1 MPFIFSTAYNGA
13 ASHMNHPIITNAATA
28 QLPDSAELG
37 KPITIQ
43 LAPEGEYPQVIDDTD
58 ADGNATQREVVQILD
73 PKAMET
79 LVANFDKAKAEAEA
93 QGRKYGVLVDA
104 DHSSETSTNT
114 AAMGW
119 VTKLYTDP
127 EKGLMAEIEPTSLGA
142 EKINGK
148 VYRFVS
154 GAWTLDDDNRPV
166 ELVSIGLT
174 NKPNLPVAPMIN
186 AAKAAKNDASGTQP
200 DDTGAGVTNA
210 DGSAAAD
217 AGGDNKGDDG
227 NPATQP
233 GDAAQNAGGGDA
245 DGATQKETASMNLKE
260 KLGLPEEATDADVEA
275 AVDALI
281 EKCAGMEQV
290 QNALGL
296 EETATNEEVLEAV
309 NAVVNQCGDLQ
320 AKNEEAETA
329 RLNAEADQ
337 LVAENED
344 VIPEE
349 AVEEIKA
356 EYVDD
361 PEKAKE
367 TVANMRR
374 VYDRAVRNAVRAGAQ
389 AEQKTR
395 TAVVF
400 RNSEARRPVVG
411 VAGIVASCGGDAK
424 AINAAIAQMYKH

>member
-1 MPFIFSTAYNGA
+1 MK
-13 ASHMNHPIITNAATA
+13 HPVITNAATA

-43 LAPEGEYPQVIDDTD
+43 LAPEGRYPQVVDDD
-58 ADGNATQREVVQILD
+58 SAEGGQREVVQVLD
-73 PKAMET
+73 RQAMDT

-119 VTKLYTDP
+119 VTKLYVDP

-154 GAWTLDDDNRPV
+154 GAWTLDEDNRPQ

-186 AAKAAKNDASGTQP
+186 A
-200 DDTGAGVTNA
+200 VRNA
-210 DGSAAAD
+210 DGKDGAGSAANAEAAAVTHEDVAGAANAGGDDATGEADVPPADGVAQTEEPTPAD
-217 AGGDNKGDDG
+217 AGEGEN
-227 NPATQP
+227 
-233 GDAAQNAGGGDA
+233 
-245 DGATQKETASMNLKE
+245 SMNLKE

-281 EKCAGMEQV
+281 ERCKGMEQV

-296 EETATNEEVLEAV
+296 EETASNEEVLEAV

-320 AKNEEAETA
+320 AKNEEIEKEKLEGEAKTFVSE
-329 RLNAEADQ
+329 NA
-337 LVAENED
+337 D
-344 VIPEE
+344 VIPEDMT
-349 AVEEIKA
+349 EEIKD
-356 EYVDD
+356 EYVEDK
-361 PEKAKE
+361 EKAVE
-367 TVANMRR
+367 TVANFRK
-374 VYDRAVRNAVRAGAQ
+374 VHERAVLNAVKVAP
-389 AEQKTR
+389 KTEVR

-400 RNSEARRPVVG
+400 KNSEAKRPEVG
-411 VAGIVASCGGDAK
+411 IAGILASCNGDPK
-424 AINAAIAQMYKH
+424 AINAAIAKMYKH

>member
-1 MPFIFSTAYNGA
+1 MK
-13 ASHMNHPIITNAATA
+13 HPVITNAATA

-43 LAPEGEYPQVIDDTD
+43 LAPEGRYPQVVDDD
-58 ADGNATQREVVQILD
+58 SAKGGQREVVQVLD
-73 PKAMET
+73 RQAMDT
-79 LVANFDKAKAEAEA
+79 LVANFDKARAEAEA
-93 QGRKYGVLVDA
+93 KGQKYGVLVDA

-119 VTKLYTDP
+119 VTKLFVDP
-127 EKGLMAEIEPTSLGA
+127 EKGLMAEIDPTSEGV

-186 AAKAAKNDASGTQP
+186 SAAAKATDGSEGSGTP
-200 DDTGAGVTNA
+200 PTGEGVT
-210 DGSAAAD
+210 D
-217 AGGDNKGDDG
+217 AGAEGVAATNEKKDATGEAEVPPDN
-227 NPATQP
+227 
-233 GDAAQNAGGGDA
+233 AAQNADAGD
-245 DGATQKETASMNLKE
+245 GEGIETKKETEDMNEIKTL
-260 KLGLPEEATDADVEA
+260 LGLPEEATEEDIAA
-275 AVDALI
+275 AVAALV
-281 EKCAGMEQV
+281 ERCKGVEGVA
-290 QNALGL
+290 NALGL
-296 EETATNEEVLEAV
+296 EETATNEEILEAV

-320 AKNEEAETA
+320 AKNEEAEKA

-337 LVAENED
+337 LVADNED

-349 AVEEIKA
+349 SVEEIKA
-356 EYVDD
+356 EYIED

-374 VYDRAVRNAVRAGAQ
+374 VYDRAVRNAVRAGTQ
-389 AEQKTR
+389 ADPKVR

-400 RNSEARRPVVG
+400 KNSDARRPSVG
-411 VAGIVASCGGDAK
+411 IAGIISDCAGDPV
-424 AINAAIAQMYKH
+424 AINAAIAKMFKH

>member
-1 MPFIFSTAYNGA
+1 MAIR
-13 ASHMNHPIITNAATA
+13 IITNATKNAALPETA
-28 QLPDSAELG
+28 EAG
-37 KPITIQ
+37 KPIVIQ
-43 LAPEGEYPQVIDDTD
+43 LAPAGEYPQFIDDTD
-58 ADGNATQREVVQILD
+58 ESGAPTQREVVQILD
-73 PKAMET
+73 EQAMNA

-119 VTKLYTDP
+119 VTKLYVDP

-154 GAWTLDDDNRPV
+154 GAWTLDDDNRPQ

-186 AAKAAKNDASGTQP
+186 AQAKAAKKEEPGTQP
-200 DDTGAGVTNA
+200 ANDGGKGVTA
-210 DGSAAAD
+210 DDPSAAANAEGEGKKGEGENAD
-217 AGGDNKGDDG
+217 TPPAGEVAQTAAEGAK
-227 NPATQP
+227 
-233 GDAAQNAGGGDA
+233 DAAEA
-245 DGATQKETASMNLKE
+245 DEGETKMDIKE
-260 KLGLPEEATDADVEA
+260 KLGLPAEATDADVEA

-296 EETATNEEVLEAV
+296 DPTTTNEEVLEAV
-309 NAVVNQCGDLQ
+309 NAVVNQCGELQ
-320 AKNEEAETA
+320 AKNEEIEKEKLEGEAETFVSE
-329 RLNAEADQ
+329 NA
-337 LVAENED
+337 D

-349 AVEEIKA
+349 AVEEVKEEYIEDKEKA
-356 EYVDD
+356 E
-361 PEKAKE
+361 A
-367 TVANMRR
+367 TVANFRR
-374 VYDRAVRNAVRAGAQ
+374 VHDRAILNAAKA
-389 AEQKTR
+389 AEGQEPKVR

-400 RNSEARRPVVG
+400 RNAEAKRPAMG
-411 VAGIVASCGGDAK
+411 IAGIIASCEGDPK
-424 AINAAIAQMYKH
+424 AINAAIAKLYKK